1 MLEHEKR
8 AKKHQ
13 ERLIQEGKMVL
24 QQSLSQLC
32 IRIKASV
39 SRENSLRL
47 SPYSPYSDNTPPLS
61 PLSPLIS
68 SPFSLS
74 RSPSVISNSGGIKIQ
89 PQPISPR
96 PMSPNTKKMSREE
109 TFFLL
114 AFGMPMSLGGIASS
128 ERPERKVNLF
138 AEAEKSRKKSIEAR
152 KAKVA
157 EEEAAAAAAKLSQP
171 QEEVEVVQQ
180 KQKSKVAATKKKKGA
195 SSSSPNNQNSN
206 EGGPPRLRPPLV
218 QPQQYSLESEGYH
231 SGREE
236 DISDRADHSKSLSMD
251 EAKITR
257 SSPNVKSTKIR
268 KSEIIMGT
276 KGQPEIIVEVKNDP
290 IWGPT
295 YIRRPKSKSPRY
307 GASGPVAEV
316 QEVTQES
323 TTTVTSSLDHRPSSS
338 PGVGSK
344 SPRRS
349 AGSEIIEEQPNDSTT
364 TSSAINRK
372 SSPLSRIGSKSPAR
386 SGSRLGSRSP
396 MRLGSED
403 IEEAIPDLATSSTR
417 ETPARS
423 SFEVVDTSGIP
434 DLTSSS
440 PIRETS
446 SPRVGFALDMIVETI
461 PDLRTSSPPTRDQK
475 EGQRQSRSRTRS
487 NNVHDHVDDTSSP
500 AHHRGPSPRVG
511 FAEIVEAIPGDD
523 VRKSSKSPLPREASP
538 HPTSL
543 SRKGSSSSR
552 KGSTSGWPSYA
563 RPTSSSPIR
572 SKSKSIEIVET
583 IPDGRVW
590 PDPGAYSTRGPAPM
604 LQPHSQMI
612 EARPKPPPL
621 GSDARKFSREESFF
635 LLAFGMPMAVE
646 PSCTMDHGK

>member
-171 QEEVEVVQQ
+171 QEEEVEVVQQ

-195 SSSSPNNQNSN
+195 PSSSPNNQNSN

-236 DISDRADHSKSLSMD
+236 DISDRADHRNVD

-257 SSPNVKSTKIR
+257 SSPNVNGGSTKIR

-276 KGQPEIIVEVKNDP
+276 KGQPEIIIEVKNDP

-323 TTTVTSSLDHRPSSS
+323 TTTSSLDHRPSSS
-338 PGVGSK
+338 GVGSK

-349 AGSEIIEEQPNDSTT
+349 AESEIIEEQPYLSTT
-364 TSSAINRK
+364 TLKAMDRKPSPSSC
-372 SSPLSRIGSKSPAR
+372 IGSKSPAR

-396 MRLGSED
+396 IRLGSED
-403 IEEAIPDLATSSTR
+403 IEEAIPDLATSSTC

-440 PIRETS
+440 PTREP

-461 PDLRTSSPPTRDQK
+461 PELRTSSPPTQDQ
-475 EGQRQSRSRTRS
+475 EGQQRQSRSRTRR
-487 NNVHDHVDDTSSP
+487 NNVHDLVDDTSP
-500 AHHRGPSPRVG
+500 AAHHRGPSPRVG

-523 VRKSSKSPLPREASP
+523 VRKSKSPLPREPSP